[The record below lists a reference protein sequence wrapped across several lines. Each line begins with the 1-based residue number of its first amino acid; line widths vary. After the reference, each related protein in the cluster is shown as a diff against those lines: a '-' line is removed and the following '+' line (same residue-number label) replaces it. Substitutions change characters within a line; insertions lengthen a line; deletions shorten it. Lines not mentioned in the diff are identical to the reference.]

1 MMMMMMMM
9 KTNTIMNTLLIIR
22 YYYIVWINYIQ
33 LYTSIMLATP
43 MLTMDDGS
51 QDWLDFRFLQSEM
64 QDYERKFCRYMIKV
78 CENARIWEM
87 R

>member
-1 MMMMMMMM
+1 
-9 KTNTIMNTLLIIR
+9 
-22 YYYIVWINYIQ
+22 
-33 LYTSIMLATP
+33 

-64 QDYERKFCRYMIKV
+64 QEFCCYMIKV